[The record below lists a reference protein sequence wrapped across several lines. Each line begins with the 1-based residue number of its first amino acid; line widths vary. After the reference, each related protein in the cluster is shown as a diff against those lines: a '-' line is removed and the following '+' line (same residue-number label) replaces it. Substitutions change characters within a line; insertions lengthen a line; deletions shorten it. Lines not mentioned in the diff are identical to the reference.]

1 MNRVLVINPG
11 GKRNID
17 KEKELQN
24 KILALFSEY
33 NDTPMFAVQNCK
45 FSFKKYKNDMMLSF
59 PEKNTYFI
67 INRNFFKGEV

>member
-1 MNRVLVINPG
+1 MNRALVINPG

-17 KEKELQN
+17 KEKKLQK

-45 FSFKKYKNDMMLSF
+45 FSFRKYKNDIMLSF
-59 PEKNTYFI
+59 PAKDTHFI
-67 INRNFFKGEV
+67 INRNIFKGGV